1 MVNENHWIET
11 EKYDRK
17 TEGMEQ
23 SLRYLRYLWDE
34 FSGIEID
41 HSDWSETKFSPT
53 LRLTQGVP
61 YSFAETYSI
70 DTTRT
75 QIKRIL
81 EEMESQLI
89 TNWDHRKNERFGL
102 RFHVLGRH
110 PRNMTIRVTPWFDF
124 DRVDRVKDGGEEE

>member
-1 MVNENHWIET
+1 MVNENHGIESKT
-11 EKYDRK
+11 YDRK

-53 LRLTQGVP
+53 LRLVQGVP

-70 DTTRT
+70 DTTRS

-81 EEMESQLI
+81 ESMERELF
-89 TNWDHRKNERFGL
+89 TNYDFRENERFGL
-102 RFHVLGRH
+102 NFAVFGRH

-124 DRVDRVKDGGEEE
+124 DRVKDGGGEE